1 MPQQRRRVRALGH
14 TRTQL
19 ALHLTAPALTPLA
32 DKLDLARE
40 VVERGLA
47 SHVSALGDLV
57 IGSRDETLNQ
67 EQLEGGVVDP
77 VVDLSPAPLP
87 PPLRFAGHPPPR
99 PSRSSGP

>member
-1 MPQQRRRVRALGH
+1 MPQGHRDVRVLGQVWA
-14 TRTQL
+14 QL

-32 DKLDLARE
+32 DKVDLARE
-40 VVERGLA
+40 VVERGLT

-57 IGSRDETLNQ
+57 IGSRGETLGQ
-67 EQLEGGVVDP
+67 EQLKGGVVDP